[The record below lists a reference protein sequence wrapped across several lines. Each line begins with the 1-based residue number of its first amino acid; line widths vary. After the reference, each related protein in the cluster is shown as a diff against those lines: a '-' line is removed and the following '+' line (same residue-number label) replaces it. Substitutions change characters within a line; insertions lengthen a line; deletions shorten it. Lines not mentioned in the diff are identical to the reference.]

1 MLLKFHLGLFARLL
15 RVVELRVVDVLVG
28 EGLERGAGLGR
39 QLHVLGLGRGA
50 RRRRRLGPRGRGLF
64 ALLGEDNIV
73 MLAFYRINCL
83 TSDISN
89 FYGF

>member
-50 RRRRRLGPRGRGLF
+50 RRRGLGPRGRGLL

-73 MLAFYRINCL
+73 MLAFYRINYL

>member
-50 RRRRRLGPRGRGLF
+50 RRRRLGPRGRGLF
-64 ALLGEDNIV
+64 ALLREDHIV
-73 MLAFYRINCL
+73 LLAFYRINYL

>member
-39 QLHVLGLGRGA
+39 QLHVLGLSRNA
-50 RRRRRLGPRGRGLF
+50 RRRGLGPRGRGLF

-73 MLAFYRINCL
+73 M
-83 TSDISN
+83 
-89 FYGF
+89 